1 MQKRLNYSL
10 LLAAVIVVF
19 SSVSASSI
27 ELDDN
32 RIGAIS
38 QNCSSIIAQLK
49 TVQRLD
55 AKERVNLGVQYE
67 SVLSMLMTNLNLR
80 LVKNN
85 LVNPT
90 LAEQQSEFSKK
101 RDEFKQNYIE
111 YSQSLDTLISMNCRE
126 KPVAFYRYL
135 EGVRERRQRVADD
148 VKELNAMINE
158 HKETILAIREELKQ

>member
-1 MQKRLNYSL
+1 MRKRLNYSL

-19 SSVSASSI
+19 SSVRISAV

-38 QNCSSIIAQLK
+38 QNCSSIISQLK
-49 TVQRLD
+49 NVQRID

-67 SVLSMLMTNLNLR
+67 SVLTMLMTNLNLR

-85 LVNPT
+85 LANPT
-90 LAEQQSEFSKK
+90 LAEQQSKFSEK
-101 RDEFKQNYIE
+101 RDAFKQHYIE
-111 YSQSLDTLISMNCRE
+111 YSQSLETLISMNCRE

-135 EGVRERRQRVADD
+135 EGVRERRARVADD
-148 VKELNAMINE
+148 VRELNAMIRE
-158 HKETILAIREELKQ
+158 HKEAILSIREELAQ